1 MLRTSSKTIYKPAFE
16 AQFDRL
22 DADAKPVVARV
33 VNNLVTHYVGH
44 PWDHDTNT
52 YKNVRTVYVQ

>member
-1 MLRTSSKTIYKPAFE
+1 
-16 AQFDRL
+16 
-22 DADAKPVVARV
+22 
-33 VNNLVTHYVGH
+33 VTHYVGH